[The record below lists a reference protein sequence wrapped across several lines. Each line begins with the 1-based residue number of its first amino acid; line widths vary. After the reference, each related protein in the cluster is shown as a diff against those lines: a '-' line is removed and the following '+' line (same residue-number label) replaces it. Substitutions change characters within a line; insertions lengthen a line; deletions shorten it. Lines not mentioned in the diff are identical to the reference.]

1 MATNQTTNYQL
12 NQWEPT
18 DQVLRTDFNAD
29 NAKLDDALT
38 DLAISS
44 RGILHLAYMVYD
56 LALKDYNTSNTHGF
70 RNGLLMDN
78 FKNEDNIADLTGGMA
93 VQNGALILNGAG
105 KTGTMT
111 TFLKNP
117 GGSGWKRA
125 IGWIR
130 YEEGGTHTLSVNG
143 TPLAVVDGWTTRTS
157 EGTVCEELQ
166 VEAEMAG
173 TASVTISLTISTGT
187 AAQSK
192 VYEYGVMFF

>member
-1 MATNQTTNYQL
+1 
-12 NQWEPT
+12 
-18 DQVLRTDFNAD
+18 
-29 NAKLDDALT
+29 
-38 DLAISS
+38 
-44 RGILHLAYMVYD
+44 
-56 LALKDYNTSNTHGF
+56 
-70 RNGLLMDN
+70 
-78 FKNEDNIADLTGGMA
+78 
-93 VQNGALILNGAG
+93 
-105 KTGTMT
+105 MT

>member
-1 MATNQTTNYQL
+1 MAANYTANYNL
-12 NQWEPT
+12 CQWEAT
-18 DQVLRTDFNAD
+18 DQVLRTDFNQD
-29 NAKLDDALT
+29 NAKIDAALGE
-38 DLAISS
+38 LAITS
-44 RGILHLAYMVYD
+44 RGTLHLAYIAYD
-56 LALKDYNTSNTHGF
+56 LALKDYNTSGWHGF

-78 FKNEDNIADLTGGMA
+78 FKNEDNIADLSGGLV

-111 TFLKNP
+111 TFPKNA
-117 GGSGWKRA
+117 GGNGWRRA

-130 YEEGGTHTLSVNG
+130 YVEGGTHTLAVNG

-157 EGTVCEELQ
+157 EGTVCEEMQ
-166 VEAEMAG
+166 VEAEMEG
-173 TASVTISLTISTGT
+173 TAAVTISLTINTGT